1 MKLITFSLLLV
12 LVSCGSGGGSS
23 SSGSSESIAE
33 VTYKLKQTLNPIVTG
48 QASIIIEAQCQVEH
62 SCEVEGMIY
71 GNDSGPLPM
80 LKTNFTGALTW
91 DGTHYSGTVTTQN
104 SCAFAYEI
112 SLNQDQ
118 IILAYD
124 GHTQTFNSLS
134 SFTGDIAAQYS
145 IVASAPQNCVDAR

>member
-1 MKLITFSLLLV
+1 MKLITLSLLLV

-23 SSGSSESIAE
+23 SSGSESISEA
-33 VTYKLKQTLNPIVTG
+33 TYKLKQTLNPIVTG

-80 LKTNFTGALTW
+80 LKTNFTGILTW

-104 SCAFAYEI
+104 SCPFAYEI
-112 SLNQDQ
+112 SLNQSQ
-118 IILAYD
+118 IILTYD
-124 GHTQTFNSLS
+124 NYSQTFSSLS
-134 SFTGDIAAQYS
+134 SFAGDIANEYS
-145 IVASAPQNCVDAR
+145 IVSSAPQNCVDAR